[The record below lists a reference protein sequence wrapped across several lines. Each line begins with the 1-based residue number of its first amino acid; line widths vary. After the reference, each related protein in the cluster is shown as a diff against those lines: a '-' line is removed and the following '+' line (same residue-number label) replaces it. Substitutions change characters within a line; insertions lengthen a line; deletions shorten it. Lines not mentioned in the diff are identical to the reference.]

1 MSPHLTRI
9 VAVALFATSLAT
21 PALASPITF
30 NTDAA
35 FLAAAG
41 AGLSFEGFESA
52 LEGGTSV
59 SFAGGTF
66 ACAGTTFC
74 PGFFGVSTNFVDT
87 GASSVFFSTP
97 DTVTF
102 TFSAPITAFGIAIGG
117 AGDVAPINLNAQL
130 SNGSAVP
137 VVTNY
142 SGSFSVF
149 GANRLYFGLID
160 SMPFTS
166 ITFSGSNSGDGIFFD
181 SMSVGTA
188 AVVVPEPASLALLST
203 GLFGVAWARRRRARW
218 S

>member
-1 MSPHLTRI
+1 VLPHVTRI
-9 VAVALFATSLAT
+9 AAIAVFAASLAT
-21 PALASPITF
+21 PALAAPITF

-52 LEGGTSV
+52 LDGGTSV

-66 ACAGTTFC
+66 ACAGTTYC
-74 PGFFGVSTNFVDT
+74 PGFFGVSPSFSDT
-87 GASSVFFSTP
+87 GASSVYFATP
-97 DTVTF
+97 DTATF

-117 AGDVAPINLNAQL
+117 AGDVAPLNLNAQL

-142 SGSFSVF
+142 TGSFTVF

-160 SMPFTS
+160 STPFTS

-181 SMSVGTA
+181 SMNVGTV
-188 AVVVPEPASLALLST
+188 AVVVPEPASLALLSA
-203 GLFGVAWARRRRARW
+203 GLFGVAWARRRLARR

>member
-1 MSPHLTRI
+1 MLLHPSRI
-9 VAVALFATSLAT
+9 IAVAVFAASIAT
-21 PALASPITF
+21 PALAAPITF

-52 LEGGTSV
+52 LAGGTSV

-66 ACAGTTFC
+66 ECAGTAWC
-74 PGFFGVSTNFVDT
+74 PGFFGVSTAFADT
-87 GASSVFFSTP
+87 GANSVYFSTP
-97 DTVTF
+97 DTATF

-142 SGSFSVF
+142 SGSFNVF

-160 SMPFTS
+160 SAPFTS

-181 SMSVGTA
+181 SMNIRA
-188 AVVVPEPASLALLST
+188 AVAVVPEPASLVLLSA
-203 GLFGVAWARRRRARW
+203 GLFGAAWARRRGVRRP
-218 S
+218 